1 VLAGAVGDA
10 DAVGVTDGVGVAE
23 LDGVG
28 VGVTDGV
35 GVAELDG
42 AGDGDGDG
50 DDCRGGA
57 VEPDD
62 GRERA
67 IGPVGVVAVIHG
79 TLGPAN
85 AGGELWEWGFDLT
98 VTSGK
103 TDGAGAA
110 EYGVAPAAVVWS
122 PACGLSTAE
131 PNTTPPANKA
141 RAATPAASARAVG
154 RWSACGGSSGSGK
167 PDQPNGPAR
176 WITPAR

>member
-1 VLAGAVGDA
+1 MLAGAVGDA
-10 DAVGVTDGVGVAE
+10 EAVGVTDGVGVAE

-42 AGDGDGDG
+42 AGDGDGD
-50 DDCRGGA
+50 DWRGGA

-67 IGPVGVVAVIHG
+67 IGPVGVVAVTHG
-79 TLGPAN
+79 TLGAAN
-85 AGGELWEWGFDLT
+85 TGGELWAGGFDLT

-110 EYGVAPAAVVWS
+110 AYGVAPAAVVWS

-131 PNTTPPANKA
+131 PKTTPPANKA
-141 RAATPAASARAVG
+141 RAATPAARARAVG